1 MHETSSLRT
10 RRRFLQESATLAAGM
25 SLSWPLI
32 SQVSAR
38 QVAANEKLAI
48 GIIGAG
54 GRGWDNLQGVKSERI
69 VALAD
74 VDDER
79 AAEAFKAFPDAVR
92 YRDFREMLDKE
103 KSLDAVVVST
113 PDHTHAVAAIA
124 AMRHGLHVYCE
135 KPLARSIYEARRM
148 AEVAREAGVVTQM
161 GQQGHAME
169 GSRRAVEVVRSGAI
183 GDVHELHVW
192 TDRPAGWWPQGEE
205 RPKDSPPVPKTLDW
219 DAWLGPAPFRPYNP
233 VYVPFQWRGRWDFGT
248 GAIGD
253 MGVHD
258 LDTAFWALD
267 LGAPTSAEVVAAGLK
282 TDDCPPLAS
291 IIDVHYP
298 ARGSAPPVKLR
309 FYDGKLLP
317 PAELFHGEP
326 ISDNGSLMIGTKGTL
341 YTHEWHGGETEKD
354 MFLLLPKREFVDY
367 KPPTPTLPRTE
378 GHHLEWINACK
389 GGPATQSNFAYASK
403 LTEGLLVGLL
413 AVRVGKKIK
422 WDAVQMRATGCPEA
436 DAFIRPQFRT
446 GWEV

>member
-1 MHETSSLRT
+1 VSHAAT
-10 RRRFLQESATLAAGM
+10 RQ
-25 SLSWPLI
+25 I
-32 SQVSAR
+32 
-38 QVAANEKLAI
+38 AANDKLAI
-48 GIIGAG
+48 GVIGAG

-69 VALAD
+69 VAIAD

-79 AAEAFKAFPDAVR
+79 CSEALKAYPKAAH

-124 AMRHGLHVYCE
+124 AMRRGLHVYCE
-135 KPLARSIYEARRM
+135 KPLARSIFEARRM
-148 AEVAREAGVVTQM
+148 SEVAHETGVVTQM

-183 GDVHELHVW
+183 GEVKELHVW

-219 DAWLGPAPFRPYNP
+219 ESWLGPAPFRPYNP

-253 MGVHD
+253 MGVHN
-258 LDTAFWALD
+258 LDTAYWALE
-267 LGAPTSAEVVAAGLK
+267 LGVPTSADVVAASLK

-291 IIDVHYP
+291 ILDIRYP
-298 ARGSAPPVKLR
+298 ARGSAPPVKLL

-326 ISDNGSLMIGTKGTL
+326 ISTNGSLMIGTRGTL
-341 YTHEWHGGETEKD
+341 YTREWHGGETEQD
-354 MFLLLPKREFVDY
+354 MFLLLPRTEFIGY
-367 KPPTPTLPRTE
+367 EPPAPTLPRTE
-378 GHHLEWINACK
+378 EHHIEWIKACK

-413 AVRVGKKIK
+413 AVRVGKKIEWEAK
-422 WDAVQMRATGCPEA
+422 QMRAIGCPEA
-436 DAFIRPQFRT
+436 DAFIRPPFRS